1 MILKH
6 ILGLEERDDIQYD
19 KPMEKGLSMGRIV
32 KTVLTFGLSNVHDPN
47 KFADKPIFTKYEQTC
62 EQIMITL
69 PDILEL
75 YINCW

>member
-19 KPMEKGLSMGRIV
+19 KPIEKGYTVTKIV

-47 KFADKPIFTKYEQTC
+47 KFQDKPIFAKYE
-62 EQIMITL
+62 
-69 PDILEL
+69 
-75 YINCW
+75 